1 MCCARCA
8 HLCLTGGLHGPQ
20 ICPKSPRWRTTTAS
34 ALKTLQPVL
43 HRSAPPPRRSGG
55 FGEETTS
62 QHLQPQAPAVAAAR
76 DAGGKRKQLTLAN
89 ATKKL
94 QGLAYYLNGRITR
107 TIFNHATVMDVPKR
121 EKMPPS
127 LLFPLSNTRSLGHSN
142 QDKCLLK
149 AKFKGLTIK
158 RGSVAS
164 RARLGSGG
172 PLV

>member
-89 ATKKL
+89 ATKKW
-94 QGLAYYLNGRITR
+94 QGIAYYSNGTITR
-107 TIFNHATVMDVPKR
+107 TIFNHAVMEEQKR
-121 EKMPPS
+121 KKCPPFF
-127 LLFPLSNTRSLGHSN
+127 LFPLSNTRSLGHSN

-149 AKFKGLTIK
+149 AKFKG
-158 RGSVAS
+158 R
-164 RARLGSGG
+164 
-172 PLV
+172 

>member
-20 ICPKSPRWRTTTAS
+20 ICPKSPWWRTTTAS

-94 QGLAYYLNGRITR
+94 QGLAYYSNGRIYQNNIQSCNSDGCTK
-107 TIFNHATVMDVPKR
+107 KR
-121 EKMPPS
+121 KNA
-127 LLFPLSNTRSLGHSN
+127 PLPFIPFVKNKVTRS
-142 QDKCLLK
+142 
-149 AKFKGLTIK
+149 FK
-158 RGSVAS
+158 S
-164 RARLGSGG
+164 RQVFS
-172 PLV
+172 

>member
-43 HRSAPPPRRSGG
+43 EIGAPHLSAGG

-76 DAGGKRKQLTLAN
+76 DARGKRKQLTLAN
-89 ATKKL
+89 STKKL
-94 QGLAYYLNGRITR
+94 QGLAYYLNGRITK
-107 TIFNHATVMDVPKR
+107 TIFNHAVMEEQKTKKSPPPFYSLCQKQGHWVIQIETSVFLKR
-121 EKMPPS
+121 S
-127 LLFPLSNTRSLGHSN
+127 
-142 QDKCLLK
+142 
-149 AKFKGLTIK
+149 
-158 RGSVAS
+158 S
-164 RARLGSGG
+164 R
-172 PLV
+172 VVKT